1 MLDFN
6 IKLQT
11 DRILLRP
18 IEREDIAQFEEL
30 AKDKS
35 MWLYF
40 TSDLSEEIE
49 LAAWVDSA
57 LKQIANK
64 SRLAFSIVDKPD
76 NKVIGSTSFGNISA
90 RDKRIEIGWTWLG
103 KKHQGKG
110 VNNQAKHLMLAY
122 CFESLGFERVEFKTD
137 VLNLPARKALVKI
150 GMVEEGVLRSH
161 TLMTHDRRRDTI
173 FYSILKSEW
182 RAVKAKNNWV

>member
-6 IKLQT
+6 TKLQS

-18 IEREDIAQFEEL
+18 IESEDRAQFKEL

-40 TSDLSEEIE
+40 TSDLSEEAE

-64 SRLAFSIVDKPD
+64 SRLAFSIVDKTD

-110 VNNQAKHLMLAY
+110 INNQAKYLMLEY
-122 CFESLGFERVEFKTD
+122 CFESLGLERVEFKTD
-137 VLNLPARKALVKI
+137 VLNLPARKTLAKI

-161 TLMTHDRRRDTI
+161 TLMTRDRRRDTI